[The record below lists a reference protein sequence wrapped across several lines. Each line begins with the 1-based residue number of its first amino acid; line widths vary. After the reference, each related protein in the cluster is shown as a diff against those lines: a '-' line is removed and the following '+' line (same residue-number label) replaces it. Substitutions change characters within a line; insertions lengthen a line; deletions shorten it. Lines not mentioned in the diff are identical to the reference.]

1 MQDDR
6 DLGTVDLF
14 GYRPVGRPKS
24 TQALSGAQRQA
35 RYRQAELNRAEA
47 RQKRL
52 AHLSDV
58 TLARYMSDPDQ
69 DMEYR
74 RELWL
79 EIGRRLAFK

>member
-1 MQDDR
+1 MQDNR
-6 DLGTVDLF
+6 DCGTTDLF
-14 GYRPVGRPKS
+14 GFRPAGRPK
-24 TQALSGAQRQA
+24 TAQALSGAQRQA

-58 TLARYMSDPDQ
+58 TLARYMADPDQ

-79 EIGRRLAFK
+79 ELGRRLAFR